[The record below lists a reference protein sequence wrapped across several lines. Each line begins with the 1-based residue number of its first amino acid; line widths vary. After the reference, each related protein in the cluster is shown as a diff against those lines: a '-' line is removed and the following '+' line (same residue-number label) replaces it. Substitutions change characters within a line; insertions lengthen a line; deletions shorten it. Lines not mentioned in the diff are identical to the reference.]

1 VFKEGIARMLKLD
14 QVIERLTDYV
24 ESKIEL
30 VKYDLKEDAA
40 RIASRLSIYLI
51 ILFIGTF
58 FLLFI
63 SIAIALEVSKN
74 LGYFWGFGIVS
85 GVYLMAGLTVFFM
98 RNQLAT
104 KIERE
109 IKILVKQKNK

>member
-1 VFKEGIARMLKLD
+1 MFKEGIARMLKLD

-24 ESKIEL
+24 ESRIEIL
-30 VKYDLKEDAA
+30 KYDLKEDTA
-40 RIASRLSIYLI
+40 RILSRLSVYLI
-51 ILFIGTF
+51 ILFVGTF

-63 SIAIALEVSKN
+63 SAAAALELSRSV
-74 LGYFWGFGIVS
+74 GYFWGFGIVS
-85 GVYLMAGLTVFFM
+85 SIYMIAGLVVFLR
-98 RNQLAT
+98 RNQLAA

>member
-1 VFKEGIARMLKLD
+1 MIKEGIARMLKLD

-24 ESKIEL
+24 ESRIEL

-40 RIASRLSIYLI
+40 RILSRLSVYLI
-51 ILFIGTF
+51 ILFVGTF

-63 SIAIALEVSKN
+63 SIAAALELSKN
-74 LGYFWGFGIVS
+74 FGYFWGFGIVS
-85 GVYLMAGLTVFFM
+85 GVYLIAGLTVFLT